1 MQPYLPGGS
10 QGQTERPTCE
20 ITPSA
25 ASQEAAGSSVALTA
39 VENPPDAAILAV
51 EVSSGLQLEG
61 HSRRPTF
68 SVPTARPDVQYVAVV
83 GYPGKADASAL
94 ARTMKLDAVEATE
107 LSSKIVMDVVSS
119 GCMVASPGQLLLCD
133 GRYLH
138 YNASA
143 VGGLSGSIVCPV
155 DQPFCMLGTH
165 LGGFNEDTRV
175 SSEFNTAVSVLHP
188 VWALAYVENV
198 LPAMLSVKHWPEQY
212 MPWALSG
219 WLKYHEPLLRSHG
232 RWTSHASY
240 FLKQYPGA

>member
-83 GYPGKADASAL
+83 GYPGGPSCTIPSSTHVSCKPLEVQPACEQNVPLCMNSAL
-94 ARTMKLDAVEATE
+94 RAMPL
-107 LSSKIVMDVVSS
+107 
-119 GCMVASPGQLLLCD
+119 
-133 GRYLH
+133 
-138 YNASA
+138 N
-143 VGGLSGSIVCPV
+143 SIS
-155 DQPFCMLGTH
+155 
-165 LGGFNEDTRV
+165 DTVRQQ
-175 SSEFNTAVSVLHP
+175 
-188 VWALAYVENV
+188 W
-198 LPAMLSVKHWPEQY
+198 
-212 MPWALSG
+212 
-219 WLKYHEPLLRSHG
+219 
-232 RWTSHASY
+232 
-240 FLKQYPGA
+240 